1 LFLARREKGGKIMV
15 IPNNNPGCRP
25 IRMLNLAGFLGKSEV
40 NGPGTRA
47 VVWVRGCPIHCP
59 GCFNE
64 QFQPFSPATLI
75 PVDELAGTIL
85 SLHGIDGV
93 TFSGGE
99 PFAQAGPLAA
109 LGERLREDGLSIVTY
124 TGYTPS
130 QLAAGDDP
138 AIPALLA
145 VTDLLIAGPY
155 VAGLGEA
162 DPLKGSSN
170 QQEISLGMKIAIPK
184 RGAFLHPACSRIEF
198 SIASDGT
205 VTTTGFPAPALV
217 EQLESRCRSA

>member
-1 LFLARREKGGKIMV
+1 MV

-109 LGERLREDGLSIVTY
+109 LGERLREDGL
-124 TGYTPS
+124 
-130 QLAAGDDP
+130 
-138 AIPALLA
+138 
-145 VTDLLIAGPY
+145 IAGPY

-217 EQLESRCRSA
+217 EQLESRCRGA